1 MSDTAKQQNEA
12 AEKELLDA
20 LNEAETAADEALA
33 AAQDTADEQEAVDPI
48 TELEAEVADLK
59 DKLLRTMAE
68 MQNLRRRAERE
79 KSEATL
85 YAATNFARDLL
96 PVGDNLTRALDT
108 MTPEQRENAD
118 DAVKNLLE
126 GVELTKREFNNTL
139 HKHNINLIDP
149 MGEKF
154 DPNLHQA
161 MYEIPDPDAI
171 NGTVVQVVQP
181 GYSIGER
188 VLRPA
193 MVGVA
198 KSDKK

>member
-1 MSDTAKQQNEA
+1 MSDTAKQGNDD
-12 AEKELLDA
+12 AERELLDA
-20 LNEAETAADEALA
+20 LNEAERADKEALA
-33 AAQDTADEQEAVDPI
+33 AGEESAGEQAPVDQVA
-48 TELEAEVADLK
+48 ELQAEVADLK

-96 PVGDNLTRALDT
+96 PVGDNLARALAA
-108 MTPEQRENAD
+108 MPPELRENAD

-126 GVELTKREFNNTL
+126 GVELTERELHNTL
-139 HKHNINLIDP
+139 HKHNINKIDP
-149 MGEKF
+149 MGDKF

-161 MYEIPDPDAI
+161 MYEVPDPDAI